1 MTFRILST
9 LLISLV
15 VSASCT
21 DQAQGIIAEDDLT
34 PLGPTSPS
42 GPTTPPDA
50 DGSQVIGAAT
60 DDGRPAQPLPQPVPE
75 PPQPVPEPGTIF
87 LMGAGLTG
95 LAVYRKR
102 RKHADP
108 AD

>member
-21 DQAQGIIAEDDLT
+21 DQAQGIISEDDLT

-75 PPQPVPEPGTIF
+75 PGTIF

>member
-75 PPQPVPEPGTIF
+75 PGTIF